1 MVSAAAVWAL
11 CATGA
16 LAQTEI
22 EFIQWWEPEMPAGAL
37 RGIMDDFEA
46 ANPDIKVTLVSGP
59 YSATH
64 DQIVVGAASGTLSDV
79 VGLDGAWVNGL
90 AKQGAIASMD
100 PLMDA
105 AGYDRSQIADIIK
118 VDGQSVMFPL
128 ASFVYPVFVN
138 LDLAKAAGV
147 ESMPTN
153 RTEFAEAAK
162 KMTNADK
169 NQFGWVLPLSLE
181 TPNGI
186 QNDVMSW
193 VWASGASMLKDGQPD
208 VENEAVVGTL
218 EYIKSLND
226 AGVISP
232 GIFAKKE
239 QDKVEEFV
247 NGRVGM
253 MVDSLAHINLIR
265 ERNPDLNFGIS
276 AVPAADGY
284 EGKRGLPY
292 ASWGIGISEGSE
304 NKEAAWKLVEY
315 LMSPEVNSRLVT
327 IANAFPGNVNA
338 KPDLSK
344 SDPAVRGSL
353 RDLPAGLSG
362 ERVRR
367 PAGRGGADAPD
378 GRRGAE
384 DARRAADRAGSGRRH
399 AEAVGGRVRQV
410 GAHAASAARRRRA
423 ADVAVP
429 RAELRWK
436 GAPHGQRH
444 PGCDRTARPGPA
456 SGA

>member
-1 MVSAAAVWAL
+1 MRVRGFRATMLPAAAVWAL
-11 CATGA
+11 CASGA

-37 RGIMDDFEA
+37 RGIMDDFEK

-59 YSATH
+59 YSTTH

-90 AKQGAIASMD
+90 SKQGAIASMD

-118 VDGQSVMFPL
+118 VDGRSVMFPL

-138 LDLAKAAGV
+138 LDVAKAAGV
-147 ESMPTN
+147 DKMPTN

-169 NQFGWVLPLSLE
+169 NVFGWVLPLSLE

-186 QNDVMSW
+186 QNDVMAW
-193 VWASGASMLKDGQPD
+193 VWASGASMLKDGKPD
-208 VENEAVVGTL
+208 LENETVVGTL

-232 GIFAKKE
+232 GTFAKKE

-253 MVDSLAHINLIR
+253 MIDSLAHINLIR
-265 ERNPDLNFGIS
+265 ERNPNLNFGIS
-276 AVPAADGY
+276 AVPAVDGY
-284 EGKRGLPY
+284 TGKRGMPY

-304 NKEAAWKLVEY
+304 HKEEAWKLVEY
-315 LMSPEVNSRLVT
+315 LMSPEVNSKLVT
-327 IANAFPGNVNA
+327 IANAFPGNVKA

-344 SDPAVRGSL
+344 SDPLFSEAFKIYQEGYLANEFVG
-353 RDLPAGLSG
+353 LP
-362 ERVRR
+362 V
-367 PAGRGGADAPD
+367 
-378 GRRGAE
+378 AE
-384 DARRAADRAGSGRRH
+384 ELMRQMGIEVQKLLEGQATAQEAA
-399 AEAVGGRVRQV
+399 
-410 GAHAASAARRRRA
+410 AAAQKQWETEFA
-423 ADVAVP
+423 
-429 RAELRWK
+429 K
-436 GAPHGQRH
+436 
-444 PGCDRTARPGPA
+444 
-456 SGA
+456 

>member
-1 MVSAAAVWAL
+1 MFSWEENMKLRDSLASLKSAAAIWVL
-11 CATGA
+11 CASGA
-16 LAQTEI
+16 IAQTNI

-37 RGIMDDFEA
+37 RGIMDEFEA

-59 YSATH
+59 YATTR

-100 PLMDA
+100 ELMA
-105 AGYDRSQIADIIK
+105 AANYDSSQIADIVK
-118 VDGQSVMFPL
+118 ADGKSVMFPL
-128 ASFVYPVFVN
+128 ASFIYPVFVN
-138 LDLAKAAGV
+138 LDMAKAAGV
-147 ESMPTN
+147 DKMPTT

-162 KMTNADK
+162 MMTKPDQ
-169 NQFGWVLPLSLE
+169 NQYGWVLPLSLQN
-181 TPNGI
+181 PGGI
-186 QNDVMSW
+186 QNDVMAW
-193 VWASGASMLKDGQPD
+193 VWASGGSMLKDGKPD
-208 VENEAVVGTL
+208 VQNADVLGAL

-276 AVPAADGY
+276 ALPAVDGY
-284 EGKRGLPY
+284 TGKRGLPY
-292 ASWGIGISEGSE
+292 ASWGIGISEGSAHKAE
-304 NKEAAWKLVEY
+304 AWKLVEY
-315 LMSPEVNSRLVT
+315 LMSPEVNGKLVS

-344 SDPAVRGSL
+344 SDPLFTEAFAIFQSGKLANEFVG
-353 RDLPAGLSG
+353 LP
-362 ERVRR
+362 V
-367 PAGRGGADAPD
+367 
-378 GRRGAE
+378 AE
-384 DARRAADRAGSGRRH
+384 ELMRQMNVEVQKMIEGQQTA
-399 AEAVGGRVRQV
+399 AEA
-410 GAHAASAARRRRA
+410 AAATEAKWL
-423 ADVAVP
+423 
-429 RAELRWK
+429 AEFAK
-436 GAPHGQRH
+436 
-444 PGCDRTARPGPA
+444 
-456 SGA
+456 

>member
-1 MVSAAAVWAL
+1 MSVMTFRARLLTAATVL
-11 CATGA
+11 GLSATGA

-22 EFIQWWEPEMPAGAL
+22 EFIQWWEPEMPAGSL
-37 RGIMDDFEA
+37 RGIMDEFEA

-90 AKQGAIASMD
+90 AKQGAIASLD
-100 PLMDA
+100 PLMDS
-105 AGYDRSQIADIIK
+105 AGYDRSQIADIIE
-118 VDGQSVMFPL
+118 VDGQSYMFPL

-138 LDLAKAAGV
+138 LDLAEAAGV
-147 ESMPTN
+147 AGPPTT
-153 RTEFAEAAK
+153 RTEFAEAAA
-162 KMTNADK
+162 KMTNAEA

-181 TPNGI
+181 TPQGI
-186 QNDVMSW
+186 QNDMMSW
-193 VWASGASMLKDGQPD
+193 VWASGGSMLKDGAPD
-208 VENEAVVGTL
+208 LGNEAVVGML
-218 EYIKSLND
+218 EYIKGLND

-253 MVDSLAHINLIR
+253 MVGSLAWVNLIR
-265 ERNPDLNFGIS
+265 ERNPDLNVGIS
-276 AVPAADGY
+276 ALPAVDGY

-315 LMSPEVNSRLVT
+315 LMSPEVNSKLVT

-338 KPDLSK
+338 KPDLSQA
-344 SDPAVRGSL
+344 DPL
-353 RDLPAGLSG
+353 F
-362 ERVRR
+362 
-367 PAGRGGADAPD
+367 
-378 GRRGAE
+378 
-384 DARRAADRAGSGRRH
+384 
-399 AEAVGGRVRQV
+399 AEAFGIFQEGYLANEFVGLPVAEELMRQMDV
-410 GAHAASAARRRRA
+410 EVQKLLEGQQTAQEAAAATQTQWE
-423 ADVAVP
+423 
-429 RAELRWK
+429 AEFAK
-436 GAPHGQRH
+436 
-444 PGCDRTARPGPA
+444 
-456 SGA
+456 